1 MKKVLLATTALIAA
15 SAFAAP
21 AKADLEV
28 TVGGFTAFQAGFFD
42 NDSTTS
48 SDRDFQSEAQIAVM
62 ADGTADNGLQY
73 GAKVLLDAST
83 SDTTNSDE
91 VGIYLAGSWG
101 RVELGDD
108 DGASELVVYA
118 PTVGVGQINGSYDD
132 FISSTAQA
140 HFVNDRG
147 DHNFTALDSDDSTKI
162 TYYTPKFS
170 GFQAGV
176 SYAPEYQ
183 YGVASVAGVATL
195 VTNTGGEAVTLSE
208 NGSLASDIFEFGL
221 GYEGEVSGVGVK
233 VGGNYIVGTAID
245 DFDPVTAGTQAVEDL
260 NAWSLGAQ
268 VAYNGFKFG
277 GGYTSNGDSFQSDG
291 VGSDDVTSWNIGA
304 TYENGPW
311 GVGVSYLDTDFDTNA
326 VALTAASAFGLGG
339 VGGDYT
345 AWAMGATY
353 KVAPGLTTGADLAFY
368 DRNATGTAND
378 EDGFVALVDVTAA
391 F

>member
-15 SAFAAP
+15 STFAAP

-28 TVGGFTAFQAGFFD
+28 TIGGFTSFQAGFFD
-42 NDSTTS
+42 HDTADAN
-48 SDRDFQSEAQIAVM
+48 RDFQSEAQIAVM

-73 GAKVLLDAST
+73 GAKVLMDAST
-83 SDTTNSDE
+83 SDSANTDE
-91 VGIYLAGSWG
+91 VGLYLAGSWG
-101 RVELGDD
+101 RVEMGDD
-108 DGASELVVYA
+108 DGASELVVFA
-118 PTVGVGQINGSYDD
+118 PTVGIGQINGSYDD
-132 FISSTAQA
+132 FIPVTAQA
-140 HFVNDRG
+140 HLVNDRG
-147 DHNFTALDSDDSTKI
+147 DHNFTAIDGDDSTKI

-183 YGVASVAGVATL
+183 GFNLFGFTSLAGSAGENVSLLKDTTL
-195 VTNTGGEAVTLSE
+195 VSNIIEV
-208 NGSLASDIFEFGL
+208 GL
-221 GYEGEVSGVGVK
+221 GYEGEFSGVGVK
-233 VGGNYIVGTAID
+233 LGGNYVSGDTTDADIDPGVGV
-245 DFDPVTAGTQAVEDL
+245 VTLEDVS
-260 NAWSLGAQ
+260 AWSLGAQ
-268 VAYNGFKFG
+268 IGYNGFKFG
-277 GGYTSNGDSFQSDG
+277 GGYTHNGDSLQEDG
-291 VGSDDVTSWNIGA
+291 FGDDSVTSWNIGA

-311 GVGVSYLDTDFDTNA
+311 GVGVSYLNTDFDTNG
-326 VALTAASAFGLGG
+326 VATTLVTTG

-368 DRNATGTAND
+368 DRNATGTTSD

>member
-21 AKADLEV
+21 AQAELEV
-28 TVGGFTAFQAGFFD
+28 TVGGFTAFQAAMFD
-42 NDSTTS
+42 DDTANS
-48 SDRDFQSEAQIAVM
+48 SNRDFQSEAQILVR
-62 ADGTADNGLQY
+62 ADATADNGLMY
-73 GAKVLLDAST
+73 GAKVLMDAST
-83 SDTTNSDE
+83 SDSANSDE

-108 DGASELVVYA
+108 DGASELVVFA
-118 PTVGVGQINGSYDD
+118 PTVGIGQINGSYDD
-132 FISSTAQA
+132 YVSATAQA
-140 HFVNDRG
+140 HFLNDRG

-183 YGVASVAGVATL
+183 FGVANVAGLAVLTGA
-195 VTNTGGEAVTLSE
+195 GGETVTTTE
-208 NGSLASDIFEFGL
+208 DTTLASDIFEVGL
-221 GYEGEVSGVGVK
+221 GYDGEFNGVMVK
-233 VGGNYIVGTAID
+233 VGGNFIMGEAIA
-245 DFDPVTAGTQAVEDL
+245 DFDPVTGGVQAVEDL
-260 NAWSLGAQ
+260 SAWSLGAQ
-268 VAYNGFKFG
+268 VGYNGFRFG
-277 GGYTSNGDSFQSDG
+277 GGYTSNGDSFQADG
-291 VGSDDVTSWNIGA
+291 VSSNDVTSWNVGA

-311 GVGVSYLDTDFDTNA
+311 GVGVSYLDTDYDTNA

-345 AWAMGATY
+345 AWAMGGTY
-353 KVAPGLTTGADLAFY
+353 TVAPGLTVGADLAFF

-378 EDGFVALVDVTAA
+378 EDGYVLVTDVTAA